1 MSAAPSTDPSLGNG
15 TLPDAAD
22 LTTPGT
28 GPGALTRRGFLAA
41 VGVAGGFA
49 VGFATPAEA
58 SGRRELVTAAATAH
72 ASLTPRTP
80 LAPLAP
86 ATPVTTWVRIGADES
101 VTILVGAAEMG
112 QGVHTSLAQLVAE
125 DLMVDWRT
133 VRAEAAPADRAY
145 ANPGTGS
152 QLTGGS
158 MSIRGY
164 HSALR
169 LAGAAARDMLR
180 AAAAARFGVDI
191 SRCVASN
198 GVVSVTGTSSSAT
211 YGQLAAA
218 AATQPVPQSPALT
231 PDDALR
237 IVGHPVPRVDIPD
250 KVRGAAVFGID
261 VRVPGMLHA
270 TVRHSPMVG
279 GTVKTL
285 GARPAR
291 AIAVV
296 NAGDAV
302 IVVARTTWDA
312 MAAARSVSVSWNAPS
327 TTSSL
332 TSSTIAAQATT
343 LMASGAAQVAET
355 AGSVSDALG
364 KATKRVD
371 ATYDLPY
378 LAHAA
383 MEPLACTASVT
394 TTGCELWAPTQAP
407 GLAAAAAAS
416 ICGLT
421 PDKVLVHSTML
432 GGGLGRKFET
442 DFVAHA
448 VLASKAVGAPVKV
461 TWSREEDF
469 SHDQYRPMAQIR
481 VRAAAD
487 ASGAPTALWSRIV
500 STSILGQRGWLP
512 PKTVDSQAV
521 DGAVD
526 LPYGVPSRLVE
537 YVAHPAA
544 VPVGFWRSVG
554 NSLNCFAVE
563 SALDELALA
572 TGRDPVA
579 LRLSLLRDQPRVAA
593 VLQAVADASG
603 WGSASPA
610 GTARGVALT
619 HSFGTIVAQVA
630 EVTQPTPG
638 TIRVTRVWC
647 AVDCGQVVNPDTVR
661 AQMEGGIAHGLSAAL
676 WGKMTFSKGV
686 ASPRNFDGYK
696 MVRMRDMPVI
706 AVTIVPSTQP
716 PGGVGEPGVPPV
728 APAVANAW
736 ARLTGTRARRLPLQ

>member
-1 MSAAPSTDPSLGNG
+1 MSTDTS
-15 TLPDAAD
+15 TDA
-22 LTTPGT
+22 TTDAPTRPLDG
-28 GPGALTRRGFLAA
+28 GALSRRGFLTA

-49 VGFATPAEA
+49 VGFATPAA
-58 SGRRELVTAAATAH
+58 AADRRAVVTA
-72 ASLTPRTP
+72 S
-80 LAPLAP
+80 AP
-86 ATPVTTWVRIGADES
+86 ARASVNAVTSLTPVTTWVRIGADES

-125 DLMVDWRT
+125 DLMVDWT
-133 VRAEAAPADRAY
+133 SVRAEAAPADRAY
-145 ANPGTGS
+145 ANPATGS

-191 SRCVASN
+191 SRCVASG

-218 AATQPVPQSPALT
+218 AATQPVPQDPALT

-250 KVRGAAVFGID
+250 KVRGAAVYGID

-279 GTVKTL
+279 GTVRST
-285 GARPAR
+285 GPTPAR
-291 AIAVV
+291 ALAVV
-296 NAGDAV
+296 DAGDAV
-302 IVVARTTWDA
+302 VVVARTTWDA
-312 MAAARSVSVSWNAPS
+312 MVAARSLKATWNAPAT
-327 TTSSL
+327 TTSS
-332 TSSTIAAQATT
+332 TSSTIAAQAAT
-343 LMASGAAQVAET
+343 LMATGTAQVADT
-355 AGSVSDALG
+355 AGSVGDALG
-364 KATKRVD
+364 RATRHVD

-394 TTGCELWAPTQAP
+394 ASGCELWAPTQAP
-407 GLAAAAAAS
+407 GLAAAAAAA

-421 PDKVLVHSTML
+421 PDRVIVHSTML

-442 DFVAHA
+442 DFIAHA
-448 VLASKAVGAPVKV
+448 VRASRAVGAPVKV

-469 SHDQYRPMAQIR
+469 THDQYRPMAQIR
-481 VRAAAD
+481 VRAGAD
-487 ASGAPTALWSRIV
+487 ATGAPTAVWTRVV
-500 STSILGQRGWLP
+500 SPSILGQRGWLP
-512 PKTVDSQAV
+512 AGAVDSQAV

-526 LPYGVPSRLVE
+526 LPYAVPSRLVE
-537 YVAHPAA
+537 YVRHQAA

-563 SALDELALA
+563 SALDELALS
-572 TGRDPVA
+572 TGRDPVE
-579 LRLSLLRDQPRVAA
+579 LRLSLLEAQPRVAA
-593 VLQAVADASG
+593 VLRTVADASG
-603 WGSASPA
+603 WGTSSPT

-630 EVTQPTPG
+630 EVTQPSPG
-638 TIRVTRVWC
+638 RIAVTRVWC

-661 AQMEGGIAHGLSAAL
+661 AQMEGGIVHGLSAAL
-676 WGKMTFSKGV
+676 WGRITFDKGV

-696 MVRMRDMPVI
+696 MVRMRDMPRV
-706 AVTIVPSTQP
+706 AVTIVPSTEP
-716 PGGVGEPGVPPV
+716 PGGVGEPGVPAV

-736 ARLTGTRARRLPLQ
+736 ASLTGTRVRRLPLQ

>member
-1 MSAAPSTDPSLGNG
+1 
-15 TLPDAAD
+15 
-22 LTTPGT
+22 
-28 GPGALTRRGFLAA
+28 
-41 VGVAGGFA
+41 
-49 VGFATPAEA
+49 
-58 SGRRELVTAAATAH
+58 
-72 ASLTPRTP
+72 
-80 LAPLAP
+80 
-86 ATPVTTWVRIGADES
+86 ADES

-125 DLMVDWRT
+125 DLMVDWARVRT
-133 VRAEAAPADRAY
+133 EAAPADRAY
-145 ANPGTGS
+145 ANPATGS

-164 HSALR
+164 HTAMR

-191 SRCVASN
+191 SQCVASG
-198 GVVSVTGTSSSAT
+198 GVVMVTGTSSSAT
-211 YGQLAAA
+211 YGQLAASA
-218 AATQPVPQSPALT
+218 ASQPVPQSPALT

-237 IVGHPVPRVDIPD
+237 IVGHPVQRTDVPD
-250 KVRGAAVFGID
+250 KVRGAAVYGID

-279 GTVKTL
+279 GTVRSL
-285 GARPAR
+285 GAKPAT
-291 AIAVV
+291 ALAVV
-296 NAGDAV
+296 DAGDAV
-302 IVVARTTWDA
+302 VVVARTTWDA
-312 MAAARSVSVSWNAPS
+312 LVAARSLKTTWSAPA
-327 TTSSL
+327 TASSL
-332 TSSTIAAQATT
+332 SSSTIAAQATT
-343 LMASGAAQVAET
+343 LMATGTAVVAET
-355 AGSVSDALG
+355 VGSVGQALSG
-364 KATKRVD
+364 ATKRVD

-394 TTGCELWAPTQAP
+394 ATGCELWAPTQAP
-407 GLAAAAAAS
+407 GLAAAAAAA

-421 PDKVLVHSTML
+421 PDKVVVHSTML

-448 VLASKAVGAPVKV
+448 VRASKAVGAPVKV

-481 VRAAAD
+481 VRVAAD
-487 ASGAPTALWSRIV
+487 AAGAPTGLWSRVV
-500 STSILGQRGWLP
+500 SPSILGQRGWIP
-512 PKTVDSQAV
+512 AGAVDGQAV

-526 LPYGVPSRLVE
+526 LPYAVPARFVE
-537 YVAHPAA
+537 YVRHPAA

-572 TGRDPVA
+572 TGRDPVE
-579 LRLSLLRDQPRVAA
+579 LRLSLLADEPRVAD
-593 VLQAVADASG
+593 VLRTVAAASG
-603 WGSASPA
+603 WGTTSPA

-619 HSFGTIVAQVA
+619 RSFGTIVAQVA
-630 EVTQPTPG
+630 EVTQPSPG
-638 TIRVTRVWC
+638 RIAVTRVWC

-676 WGKMTFSKGV
+676 WGRMTFDKGV

-696 MVRMRDMPVI
+696 MVRMRDMPRV
-706 AVTIVPSTQP
+706 AVTIVASTQP

-736 ARLTGTRARRLPLQ
+736 ARLTGIRARRLPLQ